1 MKTAPVDIGCVFA
14 YARVTVNGKDR
25 ENSRKGNLPVFPP
38 DRSGRSDYGAKTEL
52 QLNVCFVLFFVFFAG
67 AEGGSDSLLEL
78 DVNLQLSCAS

>member
-38 DRSGRSDYGAKTEL
+38 DRSGRSDYGVKTEL
-52 QLNVCFVLFFVFFAG
+52 QLNVCFVLFFVFFRG
-67 AEGGSDSLLEL
+67 LREEVIPSL
-78 DVNLQLSCAS
+78 NLT